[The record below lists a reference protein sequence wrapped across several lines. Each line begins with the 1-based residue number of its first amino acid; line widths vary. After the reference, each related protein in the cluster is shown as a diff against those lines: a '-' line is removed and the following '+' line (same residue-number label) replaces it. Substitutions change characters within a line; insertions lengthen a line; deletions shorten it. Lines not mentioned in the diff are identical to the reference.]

1 MIGSFFFISNGEK
14 TISLKTSGNRSNPIK
29 LTRNKRRFI
38 ANFRILGRRRSY
50 VIAIH
55 GIAVTL
61 ISDFYRSDAR
71 SNSSSTIDFIL
82 VRTAFDELQRLKLGL
97 IHVSNQSK
105 LKLEET
111 RIDRFI
117 IKLDKDCSDAN
128 GRIEN
133 FPLLKKSFSFLF
145 VFMQWLQIDGA
156 NDYVLESQFFFFFSL
171 SQYRRYLRSSM
182 PDITRIVFSRK
193 KHDQNILHVFIP
205 SIREIM
211 LRGIRCCERSITHA
225 KYRFGWKNSSDQSF
239 APSIFR
245 YIDHV

>member
-156 NDYVLESQFFFFFSL
+156 NDYVLESQFFFFFLIAIQALFAFIYAGYYS
-171 SQYRRYLRSSM
+171 YR
-182 PDITRIVFSRK
+182 VFSK
-193 KHDQNILHVFIP
+193 KARSKHLACFYSIDTRNNVARNKVLRTFDNTCKIP
-205 SIREIM
+205 FWMEKQQWSE
-211 LRGIRCCERSITHA
+211 
-225 KYRFGWKNSSDQSF
+225 
-239 APSIFR
+239 FR
-245 YIDHV
+245 PFDF